1 MGVIFAATMYYAH
14 KIEKIKSDNDIQ
26 TYKEIVAFIEGKRL
40 DEIQK
45 QREIGKRPYQ
55 KFLIAAT
62 ATVIAAL
69 VSFVIAYLIMA
80 IRG

>member
-1 MGVIFAATMYYAH
+1 M
-14 KIEKIKSDNDIQ
+14 
-26 TYKEIVAFIEGKRL
+26 AFSEGQRL

-55 KFLIAAT
+55 KFLMALVAT
-62 ATVIAAL
+62 LIAAL

-80 IRG
+80 IKG